1 MPDVQ
6 ALEAVVTH
14 PLLVHCLAHLMIHSP
29 RNQGDMWI
37 QQKRCFQRTT
47 SLIKS
52 MGKHNITSA
61 QAKKLDTIGLSY
73 GDLEQLKCESKDR
86 EEFVSTLKDRGI
98 NSKSLQE
105 KLSKHFK
112 FCQRK

>member
-1 MPDVQ
+1 
-6 ALEAVVTH
+6 
-14 PLLVHCLAHLMIHSP
+14 MIRSP
-29 RNQGDMWI
+29 PRKQGDMWI

-52 MGKHNITSA
+52 LGKHNITSA
-61 QAKKLDTIGLSY
+61 QAKKLDSIRLSY
-73 GDLEQLKCESKDR
+73 GDLKQLKSEYKDR
-86 EEFVSTLKDRGI
+86 EEFVRTLKDRGI